1 MNKTTPIKILIVEDD
16 MLIAANISLQLTKLG
31 YEVCGIV
38 PRGEEAVAHVR
49 MNPPDLI
56 LMDINLK
63 GAVNGIA
70 AAKTIRQ
77 IKSIPIVYLTANN
90 DEATFARARETHPSA
105 FISKPFSTIN
115 LQRTIA
121 LVVDQLKGEIRTD
134 PREQPVQVLDD
145 RIFVRH
151 NGRMVKLLLEDILY
165 IEAERNYCNIVTSNG
180 HYLVVC
186 TLKTIEQ
193 ELPDAHFLR
202 VHRSYMV
209 NISKLDVL
217 ADRHLE
223 IKRKVIP
230 VSKSY
235 RELLLGRLHLI

>member
-1 MNKTTPIKILIVEDD
+1 
-16 MLIAANISLQLTKLG
+16 
-31 YEVCGIV
+31 
-38 PRGEEAVAHVR
+38 

-77 IKSIPIVYLTANN
+77 IMSIPIVYLTANN

>member
-77 IKSIPIVYLTANN
+77 IMSIPIVYLTANN